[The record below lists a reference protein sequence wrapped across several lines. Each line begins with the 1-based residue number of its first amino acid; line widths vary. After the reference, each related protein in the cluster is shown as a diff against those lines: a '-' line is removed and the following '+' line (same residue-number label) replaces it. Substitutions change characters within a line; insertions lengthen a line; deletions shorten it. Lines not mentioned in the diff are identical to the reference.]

1 MHATLHMI
9 RIYTTKMQSFLFILS
24 ASVIFLQQ
32 RTHNTTDKKA
42 ITTDK
47 KAITT
52 DKKAITTDKKPSL
65 LYIILS
71 LLYSDGHIVRI
82 AGLKHA

>member
-52 DKKAITTDKKPSL
+52 DKKPSL

>member
-32 RTHNTTDKKA
+32 RTHNTTDKK
-42 ITTDK
+42 D
-47 KAITT
+47 ITT

-65 LYIILS
+65 LYIKLS